1 MLRNEIKPNF
11 DLAVSGQNNFPT
23 MARNLLSLFL
33 FAPLF
38 CLAQPVLKPHIG
50 LSSTPNP
57 TDSICSIP
65 VYQGNFQTTGYFAG
79 DNVPDFTLYKTNG
92 DSVRLRD
99 LLLGGKPVLLVNG
112 NYTCPVFRNKIGA
125 LNEMTNYYG
134 PLLQVFVVYT
144 VEAHPI
150 IDPSPYNGQVW
161 VTNNNIQEG
170 VLFPQPKTYGER
182 VALIDTMLTQYDIVP
197 DILVDGPCNAWWSNF
212 GPAPNNAYL
221 IDPNGTVAA
230 KHGWFHRTPDN
241 MWCDIDELLGTESG
255 KCTNVGNNGTFSLTL
270 NDTSY
275 VAQGWTGEVLAVH
288 TTLKNLSNNN
298 NVEIR
303 ITKQNSNIPSG
314 WGTALC
320 ADICY
325 APDVDFVELT
335 LAPGESQPF
344 IFYFYTD
351 DVPGTGMVNIR
362 FTNLNL
368 LGNQILQLFT
378 GITQML
384 SSVGYLEG
392 NDLRVF
398 PNPSADWVQIRYSP
412 KSSSASARL
421 CDPLGRVLVQT
432 PILSEQTNLSVAHL
446 PPGLYLLTI
455 RDLGEEHTLKLLR
468 Q

>member
-1 MLRNEIKPNF
+1 MTIR
-11 DLAVSGQNNFPT
+11 
-23 MARNLLSLFL
+23 LLSLFL

-50 LSSTPNP
+50 LTAPPNLSDP
-57 TDSICSIP
+57 ICTIP
-65 VYQGNFQTTGYFAG
+65 VYQGNFQSSGFQEG

-99 LLLGGKPVLLVNG
+99 LLLEGKPVLLVNG

-125 LNEMTNYYG
+125 LNAMTNYYG
-134 PLLQVFVVYT
+134 PLLQVYVVYT

-221 IDPNGTVAA
+221 IAPNGTAAA

-241 MWCDIDELLGTESG
+241 MWCDIDELLETESG
-255 KCTNVGNNGTFSLTL
+255 NCSSVGNNGAFSLTL
-270 NDTSY
+270 DDPSY
-275 VAQGWTGEVLAVH
+275 TTQGYTEEVLAVH
-288 TTLKNLSNNN
+288 TTIKNLSNNN

-303 ITKQNSNIPSG
+303 ITKQTSNVPST

-325 APDVDFVELT
+325 APDVNFVELT
-335 LAPGESQPF
+335 IAPGESQPF

-351 DVPGTGMVNIR
+351 ETPDTGSVLLR

-368 LGNQILQLFT
+368 LGNQILQTFT
-378 GITQML
+378 GITQVL
-384 SSVGYLEG
+384 SSVSDLEQNG
-392 NDLRVF
+392 LKVS
-398 PNPSADWVQIRYSP
+398 PNPCVDWVQIRYSP
-412 KSSSASARL
+412 KSSTANARL
-421 CDPLGRVLVQT
+421 CDPVGRVLVQM
-432 PILSEQTNLSVAHL
+432 PVQSELTNLSVAHL
-446 PPGLYLLTI
+446 PTGLYLLTI
-455 RDLGEEHTLKLLR
+455 RDLGREHTVKVVR